1 MYDREY
7 EKFHSQLDLPFRET
21 KRKYIL
27 EIFKTLENL
36 LGLKKDSKQIL
47 IDLGSG
53 NGQVVIFSA
62 LNYGIK
68 SVGIEIDPIQIREAK
83 STIKS
88 LKRGI
93 TQKKRN
99 LRKIKMIQGDFYTL
113 SLRNFDFIYIYSLPT
128 MQKYLKHVFKTAK
141 NGALIISHMHP
152 LNGFNICLKLAL
164 KLEFEDENHDCATYF
179 YKKK

>member
-7 EKFHSQLDLPFRET
+7 EKFHSQLELPFLET
-21 KRKYIL
+21 KRKYL
-27 EIFKTLENL
+27 LDIFKTLENQF
-36 LGLKKDSKQIL
+36 GLKKYSKQIL

-68 SVGIEIDPIQIREAK
+68 SAGIEIDPVQIREAK
-83 STIKS
+83 NTIKS

-99 LRKIKMIQGDFYTL
+99 LRKIKIIHGDFYTL
-113 SLRNFDFIYIYSLPT
+113 SLKNFDFIYIYSLPT
-128 MQKYLKHVFKTAK
+128 MQKYLNHVFKTAK
-141 NGALIISHMHP
+141 NGALIISHMYP
-152 LNGFNICLKLAL
+152 LKGFSICLELMQ
-164 KLEFEDENHDCATYF
+164 KLEYEDENHDSATYF

>member
-1 MYDREY
+1 MYDREF
-7 EKFHSQLDLPFRET
+7 EKFHSQLELPFLET
-21 KRKYIL
+21 NRKYLL
-27 EIFKTLENL
+27 EIFKTIENQF
-36 LGLKKDSKQIL
+36 GLKKYSKQIL

-53 NGQVVIFSA
+53 NGQVVIFSV

-99 LRKIKMIQGDFYTL
+99 LRKIKIIQGDFYTL

-128 MQKYLKHVFKTAK
+128 MHKYLKHVFKTAK
-141 NGALIISHMHP
+141 NGALIISHMYP
-152 LNGFNICLKLAL
+152 LNGFNTCLEIIL
-164 KLEFEDENHDCATYF
+164 KLEYEDENHDSATYF

>member
-1 MYDREY
+1 MFEREY
-7 EKFHSQLDLPFRET
+7 EKFHSQLELPFLET
-21 KRKYIL
+21 KRKHL
-27 EIFKTLENL
+27 LDIFKTLENQF
-36 LGLKKDSKQIL
+36 GLIKYSKQIL

-68 SVGIEIDPIQIREAK
+68 SVGIEIDPVQIREARNI
-83 STIKS
+83 IKS

-99 LRKIKMIQGDFYTL
+99 LRKIKIIQGDFYTL
-113 SLRNFDFIYIYSLPT
+113 SLKKCDFIYIYSLPT

-141 NGALIISHMHP
+141 NGAIIISHMYP
-152 LNGFNICLKLAL
+152 LRGFSLCLELMQ
-164 KLEFEDENHDCATYF
+164 KLEYEDKNQESATYF
-179 YKKK
+179 YKQS